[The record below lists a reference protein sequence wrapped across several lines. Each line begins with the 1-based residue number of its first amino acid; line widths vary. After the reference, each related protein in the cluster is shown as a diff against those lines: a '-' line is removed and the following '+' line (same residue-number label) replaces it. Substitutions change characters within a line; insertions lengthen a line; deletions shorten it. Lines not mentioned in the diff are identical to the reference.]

1 MLSFAPVGD
10 RQAESGSNLRQEQKA
25 DFEPEAVRL
34 KKLQNYLKAAHDHW
48 NFHGA
53 VMVADSG
60 RVILKTGVGMADPES
75 QAADTP
81 ATRFL
86 IGSVTKTFTAAAIMQ
101 LVERGAIRLED
112 PVSKYLPEYPR
123 DKGDRIKIQHLLSHS
138 AGIPEIAPD
147 LGRSRDLA
155 QLVKPLDLLSLFKGK
170 DLDFE
175 PGENARYSNSG
186 YVLLGL
192 IIEKV
197 AGQSYVEYIRDHIL
211 SPAGMENSGYR
222 EDYQAT
228 RDFARGA
235 SEGRDGHLVLAPYI
249 AVLSNVSSAPAG
261 EIGRSLAAI
270 QFGQDY
276 QLPESR

>member
-1 MLSFAPVGD
+1 LLSFAPVGD

-25 DFEPEAVRL
+25 DFEPEA
-34 KKLQNYLKAAHDHW
+34 AW
-48 NFHGA
+48 
-53 VMVADSG
+53 
-60 RVILKTGVGMADPES
+60 
-75 QAADTP
+75 
-81 ATRFL
+81 
-86 IGSVTKTFTAAAIMQ
+86 
-101 LVERGAIRLED
+101 
-112 PVSKYLPEYPR
+112 
-123 DKGDRIKIQHLLSHS
+123 
-138 AGIPEIAPD
+138 
-147 LGRSRDLA
+147 
-155 QLVKPLDLLSLFKGK
+155 GK

-197 AGQSYVEYIRDHIL
+197 AGQSYVEYIRGHIL

-222 EDYQAT
+222 EDYQAA

-261 EIGRSLAAI
+261 EIGRTAWPRSSLVRTISCLNPASVVYRCTSGGLSGETSLSI
-270 QFGQDY
+270 Y
-276 QLPESR
+276 